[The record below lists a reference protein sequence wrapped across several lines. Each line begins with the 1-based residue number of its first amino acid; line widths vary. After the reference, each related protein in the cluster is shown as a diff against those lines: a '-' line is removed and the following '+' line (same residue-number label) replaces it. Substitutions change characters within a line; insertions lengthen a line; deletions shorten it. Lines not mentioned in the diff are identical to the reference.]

1 MGCAGSR
8 FDEMPV
14 TGHSSGLV
22 VIPTGDQRYL
32 RGENTVLKL
41 REKFFSFSGDDCS
54 VKDMSGNKWFNI
66 EGSSFSL
73 HSKRK
78 LLDGQGTEIA
88 GYQKKLLSMHATA
101 YITIEQAGQTMVLAT
116 VKKQSFMQ
124 LESSAD
130 IYIHNPPVNLD
141 NVTTSGMAAAIHVEG
156 DIISKKYDFM
166 MGDLQTNPYKIAQVV
181 RKFKLV
187 MENNSY
193 FLEIGRNVDIA
204 FLSLC
209 TFAIDELFNDDN

>member
-14 TGHSSGLV
+14 TGSPGGLKV
-22 VIPTGDQRYL
+22 LPGSEKFIFQEPTI
-32 RGENTVLKL
+32 LKL
-41 REKFFSFSGDDCS
+41 REKFFCFSGDDCS
-54 VKDMSGNKWFNI
+54 VKDMDGRLWFRI
-66 EGSSFSL
+66 EGSSMSL
-73 HSKRK
+73 SSKRSMTDA
-78 LLDGQGTEIA
+78 DGQQVA

-101 YITIEQAGQTMVLAT
+101 YITVQEGGRTMVVAT
-116 VKKQSFMQ
+116 IKKQSAFQ

-130 IYIHNPPVNLD
+130 VYIHNPPVNID
-141 NVTTSGMAAAIHVEG
+141 EITTDGLVPMIHVEG

-181 RKFKLV
+181 RKFKMV

-193 FLEIGRNVDIA
+193 FLHMGTNVDVA
-204 FLSLC
+204 FITMC
-209 TFAIDELFNDDN
+209 AFAIDELFSDDK